1 MFYLFSFLLEPVF
14 SSFFAKLK
22 QGKLLGCIVHNHQCA
37 LFGKAFHLEDERF
50 FRHGAVHQQAVV
62 DEDGGG
68 VSGKAFRQ
76 CDGIG
81 FDEVAVFRFLLLQP
95 HAHVDKD
102 DDYENHGKGKDAV
115 CVAIFFIGH
124 VRWFVLEGQQEGNDT
139 TLFTIVCG
147 LHETEYGYTSVK
159 EMESVKVD
167 GSKYGVD
174 EIFQVEQL
182 DGFKP
187 VKLKSIPDEDLQ
199 TFLNRMEKK

>member
-1 MFYLFSFLLEPVF
+1 MASRLITPTLEER
-14 SSFFAKLK
+14 LK
-22 QGKLLGCIVHNHQCA
+22 SYPLYSQ
-37 LFGKAFHLEDERF
+37 D
-50 FRHGAVHQQAVV
+50 
-62 DEDGGG
+62 
-68 VSGKAFRQ
+68 
-76 CDGIG
+76 
-81 FDEVAVFRFLLLQP
+81 
-95 HAHVDKD
+95 
-102 DDYENHGKGKDAV
+102 GKGKDAV

-147 LHETEYGYTSVK
+147 LHETEYGYTSVN

-174 EIFQVEQL
+174 EIFRVEQL

-187 VKLKSIPDEDLQ
+187 VRLKSIPDEDLQ

>member
-1 MFYLFSFLLEPVF
+1 MASRLITPVLEEI
-14 SSFFAKLK
+14 LK
-22 QGKLLGCIVHNHQCA
+22 SYPLYSQ
-37 LFGKAFHLEDERF
+37 D
-50 FRHGAVHQQAVV
+50 
-62 DEDGGG
+62 
-68 VSGKAFRQ
+68 
-76 CDGIG
+76 
-81 FDEVAVFRFLLLQP
+81 
-95 HAHVDKD
+95 
-102 DDYENHGKGKDAV
+102 GKGKDAV

-124 VRWFVLEGQQEGNDT
+124 VRWFVLEGQPEGNDT

-147 LHETEYGYTSVK
+147 LH

-199 TFLNRMEKK
+199 AFLHNME

>member
-1 MFYLFSFLLEPVF
+1 MASRLITPVLEEI
-14 SSFFAKLK
+14 LK
-22 QGKLLGCIVHNHQCA
+22 SYPLYSQ
-37 LFGKAFHLEDERF
+37 D
-50 FRHGAVHQQAVV
+50 
-62 DEDGGG
+62 
-68 VSGKAFRQ
+68 
-76 CDGIG
+76 
-81 FDEVAVFRFLLLQP
+81 
-95 HAHVDKD
+95 
-102 DDYENHGKGKDAV
+102 GKGKDAV

-124 VRWFVLEGQQEGNDT
+124 VRWFVLEGQPEGNDT

-147 LHETEYGYTSVK
+147 LHETEYGYTSVN

-199 TFLNRMEKK
+199 AFLHNMGHYKIFCVNVKYGIQYGFRIFYLIALQNEENYEREESCSA

>member
-1 MFYLFSFLLEPVF
+1 MASRLITPVLEEI
-14 SSFFAKLK
+14 LK
-22 QGKLLGCIVHNHQCA
+22 SYPLYSQ
-37 LFGKAFHLEDERF
+37 D
-50 FRHGAVHQQAVV
+50 
-62 DEDGGG
+62 
-68 VSGKAFRQ
+68 
-76 CDGIG
+76 
-81 FDEVAVFRFLLLQP
+81 
-95 HAHVDKD
+95 
-102 DDYENHGKGKDAV
+102 GKGKDAV

-124 VRWFVLEGQQEGNDT
+124 VRWFVLEGQPEGNDT

-147 LHETEYGYTSVK
+147 VHETEYGYTSVN

-199 TFLNRMEKK
+199 AFLHNME

>member
-1 MFYLFSFLLEPVF
+1 MTSVTSGCADWQQRPSNTLLKTECITEHLTTIDYGKQIDYTHVGGETEIL
-14 SSFFAKLK
+14 SS
-22 QGKLLGCIVHNHQCA
+22 LL
-37 LFGKAFHLEDERF
+37 
-50 FRHGAVHQQAVV
+50 
-62 DEDGGG
+62 
-68 VSGKAFRQ
+68 
-76 CDGIG
+76 
-81 FDEVAVFRFLLLQP
+81 
-95 HAHVDKD
+95 
-102 DDYENHGKGKDAV
+102 
-115 CVAIFFIGH
+115 IGH